1 MGTAQAR
8 GSKAAVEAAR
18 QAIGCPL
25 MEEGGVKGARGL
37 LINITASNKLSLHEV
52 NEACSLIRKA
62 TEYDDVQLNFGV
74 VVNDSMND
82 EVKITVIATGFERD
96 NLPQIARPTAVA
108 AVAAPPPPPEPQPMF
123 AAAPEPE
130 PVITEEPLLP
140 LDDLD
145 VPAYLTRDRRYY
157 Q

>member
-1 MGTAQAR
+1 M
-8 GSKAAVEAAR
+8 
-18 QAIGCPL
+18 
-25 MEEGGVKGARGL
+25 
-37 LINITASNKLSLHEV
+37 
-52 NEACSLIRKA
+52 
-62 TEYDDVQLNFGV
+62 D
-74 VVNDSMND
+74 D

-96 NLPQIARPTAVA
+96 NLPQIARPSARREPEQ
-108 AVAAPPPPPEPQPMF
+108 AAPPPPPPAPEPQPML
-123 AAAPEPE
+123 AAEPDPE